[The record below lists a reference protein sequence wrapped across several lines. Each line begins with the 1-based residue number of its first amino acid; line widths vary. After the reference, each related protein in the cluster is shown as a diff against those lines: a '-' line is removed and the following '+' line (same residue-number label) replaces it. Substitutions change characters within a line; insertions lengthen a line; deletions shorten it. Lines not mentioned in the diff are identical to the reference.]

1 MAAKKASISKDLGIE
16 TDRTT
21 YRPGDTVSGVIY
33 RANTIVSTEATIDLV
48 FHGRSKSYIDYR
60 SGDVTYT
67 YKGEFALFRQEKQIF
82 QGPLHIPSKDR
93 QQWPFSFTIPTNIDA
108 RLYPGEYSP
117 KLSYIPL
124 DSDSVAKRELPASF
138 SVSNGGAKGTIEYL
152 LEATLKSEGQGSSS
166 TEKAVLPIRLINVD
180 PNPPISDFDFEIT
193 SHADTVCSQRLV
205 PGKENA
211 ELSTSDKMKK
221 FFGTS
226 SVPVLAF
233 NLQVQVPKVVQLSDS
248 PIPVYMRV
256 IPNWSDTSESIR
268 NAPQKAKLASFR
280 ASLKYEFDVVG
291 SDSGDP
297 YTDYASEKV
306 ELLNDEVGN
315 DAVEIPCTTGDKPPP
330 ADIGSAIR
338 LRLGDKALPNVSTFN
353 IKTTTQK
360 LSWKATCK
368 IANESFSASGS
379 NEVTI
384 LPASI
389 DSPPSWMAPP
399 DDDVPPP
406 SFADVQRQDEK
417 KGFSVTSSEYPKEKQ

>member
-1 MAAKKASISKDLGIE
+1 MSAKKASISKDLGIE

-33 RANTIVSTEATIDLV
+33 RANSIVSTEATIDAV
-48 FHGRSKSYIDYR
+48 FHGRTKSYIDYR

-67 YKGEFALFRQEKQIF
+67 YKGKFALFRQEKQIF

-108 RLYPGEYSP
+108 RLYPGDYKP
-117 KLSYIPL
+117 KLSYIPI
-124 DSDSVAKRELPASF
+124 DADSVGKRELPPSF
-138 SVSNGGAKGTIEYL
+138 SVSAGGAKGTIEYL

-180 PNPPISDFDFEIT
+180 PNPPISDFDFEIS

-233 NLQVQVPKVVQLSDS
+233 NLEVKVPKVVQLSDS

-256 IPNWSDTSESIR
+256 IPNWSETSESIR
-268 NAPQKAKLASFR
+268 NAPQKAKLASFK

-315 DAVEIPCTTGDKPPP
+315 EAVEIPCTTGDKPPP

-360 LSWKATCK
+360 LSWKASCK

-389 DSPPSWMAPP
+389 DQPPSWMVPP
-399 DDDVPPP
+399 DDVPPP

-417 KGFSVTSSEYPKEKQ
+417 KGFSVSSSEYPKEKQ